1 MVTTTEQRRAGAP
14 KPTESLEQRARRLA
28 AAGLTTAQRAVDWPI
43 HVAEIEPSWAEMK
56 AAQA

>member
-28 AAGLTTAQRAVDWPI
+28 AGLTAAQRAVDWPI
-43 HVAEIEPSWAEMK
+43 HVAEIEPSWTDMK
-56 AAQA
+56 AAEA